1 MSRPKKR
8 EIPIKVIR
16 NVEENRFEK
25 LLFGIHP
32 RVFES
37 LGNDLVTD
45 DVVAVIELVKNSYDA
60 LAHNVYIKFF
70 EDESGDQCLEI
81 EDDGCGMTE
90 EVLRESWCVVAT
102 PFKARNPVVK
112 RGKKKR
118 RVVGDKGLGR
128 LSALRLGER
137 LHMLT
142 RAENS
147 PCWEIEVDWAKLL
160 GANSLSES
168 FVSYRRYIKKLPF
181 STTEVGTRLTIHGLR
196 NRWNENRVSDL
207 RNALARLVSPF
218 AKVGEFNIF
227 LSDSLEAETEKV
239 RIEAP
244 EFLSKPKYVIK
255 GKVEDGNIKAKYEF
269 TPIWSAGVARRKLVA
284 EEWKN
289 IRKQKI
295 FEESIFSFSEEA
307 NCGPFSFEIRA
318 WDIAP
323 EDTEEIAER
332 FNLQKNQIRR
342 AIATHKGI
350 SIYRDGVLVL
360 PKSDKTRDWMGLDLR
375 RVSRLARLSTNQIVG
390 YVSISAE
397 NNPGIQDTSDR
408 ERLVSCVEVME
419 FEAILSAIIAK
430 LENER
435 DIDRRDRDKEEQKTE
450 SLFDQLSAGNLLD
463 EVVEISGQGG
473 RASKVI
479 PVVKRHSK
487 RLEATKRTLQK
498 RFVYYSRLAT
508 IGTIAAMLVHEIRNR
523 TTIIG
528 SFLNL
533 FKIGLKSLSQNRK
546 KRYDRAVK
554 AVDALERLSDTFLPL
569 ASRNFKRRRR
579 RYSVLEK
586 HIKECVNLRKNMM
599 DKLDIKCRVPKT
611 ETRIA
616 VDPGELD
623 AIILNLLENAE
634 YWLGNSDD
642 KREIQFRLERI
653 NRGRRVRVFVHD
665 TGPGID
671 DDNVEKIFWPGV
683 TSKPK
688 GIGMGLTVAA
698 ELVAAYGGDMSTIH
712 PGEKGGASFAF
723 DLPVQK
729 QSQSGELIA

>member
-1 MSRPKKR
+1 MSRRKKR
-8 EIPIKVIR
+8 EIPVKVIR

-25 LLFGIHP
+25 FLFGIHP

-90 EVLRESWCVVAT
+90 KVLRESWCVVAT

-112 RGKKKR
+112 RGKKER

-181 STTEVGTRLTIHGLR
+181 SKTEVGTRLTIHGLR

-218 AKVGEFNIF
+218 AQVGEFNIF
-227 LSDSLEAETEKV
+227 LSDSLEAVTEKV
-239 RIEAP
+239 RIAVP
-244 EFLSKPKYVIK
+244 EFLSKPKYMIK
-255 GKVEDGNIKAKYEF
+255 GKVEDGNIKAEYEF
-269 TPIWSAGVARRKLVA
+269 TPIWSAGVDRRKLVV

-289 IRKQKI
+289 ILKQKI

-307 NCGPFSFEIRA
+307 DCGPFDFEIRA

-323 EDTEEIAER
+323 EDTEEIAEQFSLR
-332 FNLQKNQIRR
+332 KNQIRK
-342 AIATHKGI
+342 AIAAHKGI

-360 PKSDKTRDWMGLDLR
+360 PKSDKTRDWLGLDLR
-375 RVSRLARLSTNQIVG
+375 RVSKLTRLSTSQIVG

-397 NNPGIQDTSDR
+397 NNPGIKDTSDR

-419 FEAILSAIIAK
+419 FEGILSAIIAK

-435 DIDRRDRDKEEQKTE
+435 NIDRRDRDKEEQKTE

-463 EVVEISGQGG
+463 EVVEISDQGG
-473 RASKVI
+473 RASRVI
-479 PVVKRHSK
+479 PAVQRHSK
-487 RLEATKRTLQK
+487 RLAATKQTLQE

-528 SFLNL
+528 SFLNS
-533 FKIGLKSLSQNRK
+533 FKIDLKSLNQNRK
-546 KRYDRAVK
+546 KKYDRAVK

-569 ASRNFKRRRR
+569 ASRSFKRRKRR
-579 RYSVLEK
+579 SSVLEK
-586 HIKECVNLRKNMM
+586 HIKECVDLRKNIMS
-599 DKLDIKCRVPKT
+599 KLDIRCRVPET

-642 KREIQFRLERI
+642 EKEIQFRLKRI
-653 NRGRRVRVFVHD
+653 SGGRRVRVFVHD

-683 TSKPK
+683 TSKPE

-712 PGEKGGASFAF
+712 PGKKGGASFAF
-723 DLPVQK
+723 DLPVQERNRR
-729 QSQSGELIA
+729 SEPRV

>member
-1 MSRPKKR
+1 MSRQKKG
-8 EIPIKVIR
+8 ETPIKVIR

-70 EDESGDQCLEI
+70 EDKSGDQCLEI
-81 EDDGCGMTE
+81 EDDGCGMTRE
-90 EVLRESWCVVAT
+90 ILQESWCVVAT
-102 PFKARNPVVK
+102 PFKAQNPVVK

-142 RAENS
+142 RAEDS

-160 GANSLSES
+160 EANSLSES
-168 FVSYRRYIKKLPF
+168 FVSCRRYTKKALF
-181 STTEVGTRLTIHGLR
+181 LKAGVGTRLTIRGLR
-196 NRWNENRVSDL
+196 NHWNENRISDL

-218 AKVGEFNIF
+218 AQVGEFNIF
-227 LSDSLEAETEKV
+227 LSDSLESVTEKV
-239 RIEAP
+239 RIEVP

-255 GKVEDGNIKAKYEF
+255 GSIEDGNVKAEYEF
-269 TPIWSAGVARRKLVA
+269 TPIWSAGVTRKKLIT

-289 IRKQKI
+289 IRKQRNL
-295 FEESIFSFSEEA
+295 EESIFSSPEEA
-307 NCGPFSFEIRA
+307 SCGPFDFEIRA

-323 EDTEEIAER
+323 DDTEEIAER
-332 FNLQKNQIRR
+332 FSLQKNQIRK
-342 AIATHKGI
+342 AIAAHKGI

-397 NNPGIQDTSDR
+397 HNPGIQDTSDR
-408 ERLVSCVEVME
+408 ERLVSCIEVAE
-419 FEAILSAIIAK
+419 FEAIISTVVGK

-435 DIDRRDRDKEEQKTE
+435 DIDRRDGDKEERKTE

-463 EVVEISGQGG
+463 EVVEISDQGG
-473 RASKVI
+473 KASKVI
-479 PVVKRHSK
+479 PAVRRHSK
-487 RLEATKRTLQK
+487 KLEATKRTLQK

-528 SFLNL
+528 SFLNS
-533 FKIGLKSLSQNRK
+533 FGTKLKSLNENRR

-554 AVDALERLSDTFLPL
+554 AVDSLERLSDTFLPL
-569 ASRNFKRRRR
+569 ASRSFKRRRR
-579 RYSVLEK
+579 RYSVLER
-586 HIKECVNLRKNMM
+586 HIKECVDLRKNVM
-599 DKLDIKCRVPKT
+599 DSLDIKCRVPKT

-642 KREIQFRLERI
+642 KREIQFRLKRI
-653 NRGRRVRVFVHD
+653 NGGRRVRVSVHD
-665 TGPGID
+665 TGPGVD

-683 TSKPK
+683 TSKPE

-723 DLPVQK
+723 DLPVQ
-729 QSQSGELIA
+729 ERN

>member
-1 MSRPKKR
+1 MSEQKKR
-8 EIPIKVIR
+8 EPSIKVIR
-16 NVEENRFEK
+16 NVEGGRFEK

-70 EDESGDQCLEI
+70 EDEFGDQCLEI
-81 EDDGCGMTE
+81 KDDGCGMTK
-90 EVLRESWCVVAT
+90 EVLQESWCVVAT

-112 RGKKKR
+112 RGKNKR

-142 RAENS
+142 QAENS

-160 GANSLSES
+160 EANSLSES
-168 FVSYRRYIKKLPF
+168 FVSCRRYAKKPPF
-181 STTEVGTRLTIHGLR
+181 LKAGVGTRLTVRGLR
-196 NRWNENRVSDL
+196 NHWNENRISDL

-227 LSDSLEAETEKV
+227 LSDSLESVTEKV
-239 RIEAP
+239 KIEVP
-244 EFLSKPKYVIK
+244 EFLSRPKYVIR
-255 GKVEDGNIKAKYEF
+255 GNVEDGSIKAKYEF
-269 TPIWSAGVARRKLVA
+269 TPIWSAGVTRKKLIT

-289 IRKQKI
+289 IRKQKNL
-295 FEESIFSFSEEA
+295 EESIFSSPEEA
-307 NCGPFSFEIRA
+307 SCGPFDFEIRA

-323 EDTEEIAER
+323 DDTEEIAER
-332 FNLQKNQIRR
+332 FSLQKNQIRK
-342 AIATHKGI
+342 AIAAHKGI

-397 NNPGIQDTSDR
+397 HNPGIQDTSDR
-408 ERLVSCVEVME
+408 ERLVSCIEVAE
-419 FEAILSAIIAK
+419 FEAIISTVVGK

-435 DIDRRDRDKEEQKTE
+435 DIDRRDGDKEERKTE

-463 EVVEISGQGG
+463 EVVEISDQGG
-473 RASKVI
+473 KASKVI
-479 PVVKRHSK
+479 PAVRRHSK
-487 RLEATKRTLQK
+487 KLEATKRTLQK

-528 SFLNL
+528 SFLNS
-533 FKIGLKSLSQNRK
+533 FGTKLKSLNENRR

-554 AVDALERLSDTFLPL
+554 AVDSLERLSDTFLPL
-569 ASRNFKRRRR
+569 ASRSFKRRRR

-586 HIKECVNLRKNMM
+586 HIKECVALRKNVM
-599 DKLDIKCRVPKT
+599 DSMDIKCRVPET

-642 KREIQFRLERI
+642 KREIQFRLKRI
-653 NRGRRVRVFVHD
+653 NGGRRVRVSVHD

-683 TSKPK
+683 TSKPE

-698 ELVAAYGGDMSTIH
+698 ELVAAYGGDISTIH

-723 DLPVQK
+723 DLPVQ
-729 QSQSGELIA
+729 ERN

>member
-1 MSRPKKR
+1 MSKRKKGR
-8 EIPIKVIR
+8 FSIKR
-16 NVEENRFEK
+16 DVEERGFEK

-90 EVLRESWCVVAT
+90 EILRESWCVVAT
-102 PFKARNPVVK
+102 PFKAQNPVVK

-168 FVSYRRYIKKLPF
+168 FVDYRRYIEELPF
-181 STTEVGTRLTIHGLR
+181 SKTEVGTHLTIRGLR
-196 NRWNENRVSDL
+196 NRWNESRISDL

-218 AKVGEFNIF
+218 VEVGGFNIF
-227 LSDSLEAETEKV
+227 LSDSLESASEKV
-239 RIEAP
+239 KIEMP
-244 EFLSKPKYVIK
+244 EFLSKPKYMIK
-255 GKVEDGNIKAKYEF
+255 GKVEDGNIKAEYEF
-269 TPIWSAGVARRKLVA
+269 TPIWSAGVTRRKLIT
-284 EEWKN
+284 EEWNN

-295 FEESIFSFSEEA
+295 FEESIFSSSEEA
-307 NCGPFSFEIRA
+307 SCGPFDFEIRA
-318 WDIAP
+318 WDIAA

-332 FNLQKNQIRR
+332 FSLRRNEIRR
-342 AIATHKGI
+342 AIAAHKGI

-375 RVSRLARLSTNQIVG
+375 RVSRLTRMSTNQIVG

-397 NNPGIQDTSDR
+397 HNPRIRDTSDR
-408 ERLVSCVEVME
+408 ERLLSCIEVME
-419 FEAILSAIIAK
+419 FEAIISTIIAK

-435 DIDRRDRDKEEQKTE
+435 DIDRRDRDKEEQRTE

-463 EVVEISGQGG
+463 EVVEISDQGG
-473 RASKVI
+473 RASRVI
-479 PVVKRHSK
+479 PAVKRHSK
-487 RLEATKRTLQK
+487 RLATTKQTLQE

-528 SFLNL
+528 SFLNS
-533 FKIGLKSLSQNRK
+533 FKIDLKSLSQNQK
-546 KRYDRAVK
+546 KKYDRAVK

-569 ASRNFKRRRR
+569 ASRGFKRRRR
-579 RYSVLEK
+579 GYSVLEK
-586 HIKECVNLRKNMM
+586 HIKECVDLRKNMM

-642 KREIQFRLERI
+642 EREIQFQLKRI
-653 NRGRRVRVFVHD
+653 SGGRRVRVSVHD

-683 TSKPK
+683 TSKPE

-723 DLPVQK
+723 DLPVQERSWK
-729 QSQSGELIA
+729 SELRV